1 MENSSLKTCMIY
13 KDGGFHME
21 KLHLGI
27 IGVGNIGTA
36 HIGNILDGLC
46 PEIEITAAADRRE
59 SRRAWIHEH
68 LPGVPAFNEGEELI
82 TSGLCNSVLIC
93 VPHYQH
99 PPLAISA
106 MRHGLHTMV
115 EKPAGVYT
123 QQVREMN
130 DEADRHP
137 QLAFGL
143 MYNQRTNCVYRRL
156 KDMIVSGELGSLKR
170 VSWLITDWYRTQIY
184 YDSGAWRATWAG
196 EGGGVLLN
204 QCPHQLDLLQ
214 WLCGLPMR
222 VRAFCHEGKW
232 HDIEVEDDVTAYLE
246 FENGATGVFVT
257 TTGDAPG
264 TNRLEI
270 TGTRGKIVC
279 ENDRLVFSQLSS
291 DEREW
296 CRTCREGFRKPE
308 WETFEVATDGQN
320 PQHAGVLNAFAGRI
334 LRGEPLVADGR
345 EGIRGLTL
353 SNAMHLSSWLGRP
366 VDIPFDEQLFR
377 NMLEIRC
384 MNSRHKKES
393 DITFDTKGSY

>member
-1 MENSSLKTCMIY
+1 MNKVR
-13 KDGGFHME
+13 
-21 KLHLGI
+21 LGI

-36 HIGNILDGLC
+36 HIGNMLNGQC
-46 PEIEITAAADRRE
+46 PEIEIAAAADRRE
-59 SRRAWIHEH
+59 SRRSWIREV
-68 LPGVPAFNEGEELI
+68 LPAVPVFSEGEELI
-82 TSGLCNSVLIC
+82 ASGLCDAVLIC

-106 MRHGLHTMV
+106 LRHNLHTMV

-123 QQVREMN
+123 LQVREMN
-130 DEADRHP
+130 EEADRHP
-137 QLAFGL
+137 DLAFG
-143 MYNQRTNCVYRRL
+143 MMFNQRTNCVYRRL
-156 KDMIVSGELGSLKR
+156 KEMIDSGELGALKR
-170 VSWLITDWYRTQIY
+170 VSWLITDWYRTQKY

-214 WLCGLPMR
+214 WLCGLPVR

-246 FENGATGVFVT
+246 YENGATGVFIS

-270 TGTRGKIVC
+270 TGTLGKIVC
-279 ENDRLVFSQLSS
+279 ENDKLVFSRLAA
-291 DEREW
+291 DERAW
-296 CRTCREGFRKPE
+296 CVSCPDGFMKPDCVVS
-308 WETFEVATDGQN
+308 EVKTDGKN
-320 PQHAGVLNAFAGRI
+320 PQHAGVLNAFAAHI
-334 LRGEPLVADGR
+334 LRGEPLTADGR

-366 VDIPFDEQLFR
+366 VDIPFDEQLYK
-377 NMLEIRC
+377 NLLLERC
-384 MNSRHKKES
+384 KHSRHKEEA

>member
-1 MENSSLKTCMIY
+1 M
-13 KDGGFHME
+13 D

-27 IGVGNIGTA
+27 IGVGNIGTG
-36 HIGNILDGLC
+36 HVENILGGQC
-46 PEIEITAAADRRE
+46 PDIEITVTADRRE

-68 LPGVPAFNEGEELI
+68 LPGVPVFHEGEDLI
-82 TSGLCNSVLIC
+82 ASGLCEAVLIC

-106 MRHGLHTMV
+106 LRHGLHTMV

-130 DEADRHP
+130 AEADRHP
-137 QLAFGL
+137 ELAFGL
-143 MYNQRTNCVYRRL
+143 MYNQRTNCVYRKL
-156 KDMIVSGELGSLKR
+156 KEMIDGGELGTLKR
-170 VSWLITDWYRTQIY
+170 VSWLITDWYRTQMY

-214 WLCGLPMR
+214 WLCGLPVR

-232 HDIEVEDDVTAYLE
+232 HNIEVEDDVTAYLE
-246 FENGATGVFVT
+246 YENGATGVFVT

-270 TGTRGKIVC
+270 TGTRGKVVC
-279 ENDRLVFSQLSS
+279 ENDRLVFSRLAV

-296 CRTCREGFRKPE
+296 CRTCPEGFKKPE
-308 WETFEVATDGQN
+308 WETAEVPTDGKN

-334 LRGEPLVADGR
+334 LRGEPMIADGR

-353 SNAMHLSSWLGRP
+353 SNAMHLSSWLGKP
-366 VDIPFDEQLFR
+366 VDIPFDEQLFKD
-377 NMLEIRC
+377 MLMERC
-384 MNSRHKKES
+384 RHSRHKEDS
-393 DITFDTKGSY
+393 DVTFDTKGSY